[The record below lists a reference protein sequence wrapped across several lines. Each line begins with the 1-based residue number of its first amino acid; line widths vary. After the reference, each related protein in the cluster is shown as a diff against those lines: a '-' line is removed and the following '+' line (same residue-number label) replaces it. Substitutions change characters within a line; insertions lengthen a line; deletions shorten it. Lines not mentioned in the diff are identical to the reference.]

1 MSKLL
6 FISGKDVIKSFS
18 MIDAIEQMKAA
29 FASLSSKETVVP
41 QRTHLNTIDESG
53 TTLLMPSYNPNLEKI
68 AVKILNTFRDNS
80 LKNISP
86 SHAIVTLYNGTT
98 GEPLAIID
106 GETLTQIRTGAAS
119 GLATE
124 LLARENSTTVAI
136 FGPGHQGRT
145 QLEAVCSIR
154 NITTAFVFGKHL
166 HESEK
171 FAVEMSDKLNINFEV
186 CVDLGSLKN
195 ADIICTAT
203 PSTSPLFS
211 DNQIKDGVHINAVG
225 SYKPQMIEVPHETIA
240 RAKVIVDSRESC
252 LHEAGDIIQAIEKKN
267 FSPYKIWGELGEVVL
282 KKIPARESESEIT
295 FFKSVGNAVQDL
307 FSAVKIYEN
316 CKKLGIGV
324 EVEL

>member
-18 MIDAIEQMKAA
+18 MIDAIEQMKIA

-41 QRTHLNTIDESG
+41 QRTHLNTADESG
-53 TTLLMPSYNPNLEKI
+53 TTLLMPSYNPNLKKI

-86 SHAIVTLYNGTT
+86 SHAIVTLYDGTA

-106 GETLTQIRTGAAS
+106 GESLTQIRTGAAS

-124 LLARENSTTVAI
+124 LLARQNSSTVAL
-136 FGPGHQGRT
+136 FGPGNQGKT
-145 QLEAVCSIR
+145 QLEAVCAVRKISRAYI
-154 NITTAFVFGKHL
+154 FGKDK
-166 HESEK
+166 SKTEK
-171 FAVEMSDKLNINFEV
+171 FASEVGAKLNLKIGVGE
-186 CVDLGSLKN
+186 DLGLLKN
-195 ADIICTAT
+195 VDIICTAT
-203 PSTSPLFS
+203 PSTSPLFG
-211 DNQIKDGVHINAVG
+211 DHQIKDGTHINSVG
-225 SYKPQMIEVPHETIA
+225 AYKPTMIEVPYETVA

-252 LHEAGDIIQAIEKKN
+252 LCEAGDLIQAIEKN
-267 FSPYKIWGELGEVVL
+267 YFSSDKIWGELGEVVL
-282 KKIPARESESEIT
+282 KKIPARESETEIT
-295 FFKSVGNAVQDL
+295 FFKSVGSAVQDL

-316 CKKLGIGV
+316 VKKLGLGI

>member
-29 FASLSSKETVVP
+29 FASLSSKETIVP

-53 TTLLMPSYNPNLEKI
+53 TTLLMPSYNPNLKKI

-106 GETLTQIRTGAAS
+106 GESLTQIRTGAAS

-124 LLARENSTTVAI
+124 LLARENSSTVAI

-145 QLEAVCSIR
+145 QLEAVCAVRKISCAYI
-154 NITTAFVFGKHL
+154 FGRDKYT
-166 HESEK
+166 SEK
-171 FAVEMSDKLNINFEV
+171 FASEMGAKLNLNIEV
-186 CVDLGSLKN
+186 CNDLGLLKN
-195 ADIICTAT
+195 IDIICTAT
-203 PSTSPLFS
+203 PSTSPLFG
-211 DNQIKDGVHINAVG
+211 DHQIKEGTHINSVG

-240 RAKVIVDSRESC
+240 RAKVIVDSREPC
-252 LHEAGDIIQAIEKKN
+252 LREAGDIIQAIEKN
-267 FSPYKIWGELGEVVL
+267 YFSSDKIWGELGEVVL
-282 KKIPARESESEIT
+282 KKMPARESESEIT
-295 FFKSVGNAVQDL
+295 FFKSVGSAVQDL
-307 FSAVKIYEN
+307 FSAAKISEN
-316 CKKLGIGV
+316 AKKLGLGI